1 MSGNAPTPAPQAP
14 SNGPEGQQGGGDSN
28 AAGTPQPPAQP
39 TPQGD
44 PAPPAPSQPEA
55 PESPE
60 QQDQGQ
66 QGLENASRDDL
77 LSTIKDLRRENAKRR
92 TSTQEATQTAAEQ
105 AKSELAQEIGKALGI
120 IEDGEDTPDAQQLTQ
135 QLTEQTQA
143 AKQAQLELA
152 VYKAANTHGADAD
165 ALLDSRSF
173 LEKVADIDPSKTA
186 DIEQAIKD
194 TVETNPRLQ
203 TGQVPPKRSGNQ
215 FNQQQAN
222 EPVAQTPEEL
232 ANMIPRGFQ

>member
-1 MSGNAPTPAPQAP
+1 MSGNAQTPAPQAP

-28 AAGTPQPPAQP
+28 AAGTPQPPTQP

-44 PAPPAPSQPEA
+44 PAPPAPSQPA
-55 PESPE
+55 TPEPSE
-60 QQDQGQ
+60 QPDQGQ
-66 QGLENASRDDL
+66 QGLEAASRDDL
-77 LSTIKDLRRENAKRR
+77 LAEIRTLRRENAKRR

-120 IEDGEDTPDAQQLTQ
+120 IDDGDNAPDAEKLTQ

-152 VYKAANTHGADAD
+152 VYKAASSHGADAD

-173 LEKVADIDPSKTA
+173 LEKVADLDPTNTDELNA
-186 DIEQAIKD
+186 AIKD
-194 TVETNPRLQ
+194 VVENNPRLQ
-203 TGQVPPKRSGNQ
+203 QGQVPPKRSGNQ
-215 FNQQQAN
+215 LNQRQAQ

-232 ANMIPRGFQ
+232 AKLIPRGF